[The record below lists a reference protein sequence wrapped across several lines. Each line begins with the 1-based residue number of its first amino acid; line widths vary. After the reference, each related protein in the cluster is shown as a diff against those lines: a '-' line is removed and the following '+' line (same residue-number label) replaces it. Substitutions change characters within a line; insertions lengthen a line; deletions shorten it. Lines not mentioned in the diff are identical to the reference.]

1 MRNKFCDIV
10 NACRK
15 WIHNRNKSPET
26 MSVEPKVAK
35 GTAPYRTPF
44 IPTTSPTLWPD
55 SSLTEANHTCVYLVG
70 TNLVEVDFRN
80 LRAIFRTPEEA
91 SAADMDDTDDENFV
105 TIRLSLDR

>member
-1 MRNKFCDIV
+1 MSNKLYDIV

-26 MSVEPKVAK
+26 TSVEPKVAK

-55 SSLTEANHTCVYLVG
+55 SSLMGADLTHTYLVG
-70 TNLVEVDFRN
+70 ADLAGADLRN
-80 LRAIFRTPEEA
+80 FRAIFRTPEEA
-91 SAADMDDTDDENFV
+91 AAAHMDDTDDENFM
-105 TIRLSLDR
+105 TIHLFLDD